1 VLAPYAIAGAVLLY
15 LTRRAM
21 RESAIPDE
29 LTHGRTTM
37 YRLYYSPGS
46 CAMAAH
52 IALEEIGAPYELEL
66 ISSRGQGKAT
76 ATPEYKAINPKGR
89 VPALLGVP
97 GRIGGAENLLTELH
111 AILVYLARTNTAA
124 ALLPEDPAAEARCIE
139 WMNWLASNVHTM
151 SYGQI
156 WQTQRFV
163 ADEKEFPAVKA
174 KGEQNVREQ
183 YTYIESL
190 LADGRDWAVP
200 SGYTVV
206 DAYLLVFYHWGRRIG
221 LDMPALYPAW
231 TRITKRVAARPAVAR
246 VLAHEG
252 IQGF

>member
-1 VLAPYAIAGAVLLY
+1 
-15 LTRRAM
+15 
-21 RESAIPDE
+21 
-29 LTHGRTTM
+29 M
-37 YRLYYSPGS
+37 YRLYNSPGS
-46 CAMAAH
+46 CALAAH

-66 ISSRGQGKAT
+66 VSSKGPREGGTT
-76 ATPEYKAINPKGR
+76 ATSEYRAINPKGR

-111 AILVYLARTNTAA
+111 AILVYLARTNAAA

-139 WMNWLASNVHTM
+139 WMNWLASNVHAM

-156 WQTQRFV
+156 WRPQRFV

-200 SGYTVV
+200 SAYTVV

-221 LDMPALYPAW
+221 LDMPTLYPDW
-231 TRITKRVAARPAVAR
+231 TRITKRVAARPAVER

-252 IQGF
+252 IPAF